1 MTGID
6 PTIAGQLARFSRAF
20 NSNDVAEAARC
31 VTDDFVWIYYEG
43 PDRPEGRVIRGV
55 EAACAAVVE
64 RASRLSRAIVFTES
78 RQYQCGE
85 SVFVT
90 YRASGEFRDS
100 GPFDVRAVDIYT
112 FRGDKLLSKDTYW
125 KIITR

>member
-64 RASRLSRAIVFTES
+64 RASASPERSSSLSHGNISVARACS
-78 RQYQCGE
+78 
-85 SVFVT
+85 
-90 YRASGEFRDS
+90 
-100 GPFDVRAVDIYT
+100 
-112 FRGDKLLSKDTYW
+112 
-125 KIITR
+125 